1 MDVNFR
7 QLRAFILIAETSSF
21 TRTSEQLH
29 LSQPALSYSIRKLE
43 EAIGL
48 QLLAR
53 NTRSVEL
60 TPAGAHFLPQARAM
74 LQDMDNAVRDARETL
89 NLSRG
94 TIRLAA
100 LPTAAA
106 SFLPEIIAAFMHEHP
121 GVQVSLRDGR
131 AGEVRA
137 WVQSG
142 EVDAGIT
149 SRPEDL
155 SGLGFERLMNDNL
168 VLLIRQDNMAD
179 TGKDAQCW
187 QNLPYIAMTPDTSIR
202 PLADAVL
209 RLFERATEPA
219 WEVAHMSTAAAL
231 VHAGLGFTLLPA
243 SCTAFLR
250 IDEELSV
257 LTIRQPEQ
265 RFLGLLQ
272 KKPIKQTPSIRTFTS
287 FLYEFCETAR
297 LKVSSANS
305 SP

>member
-7 QLRAFILIAETSSF
+7 QLRAFISIAETSSF

-43 EAIGL
+43 DSIGL

-53 NTRSVEL
+53 NTRTVEL
-60 TPAGAHFLPQARAM
+60 TPAGEHFLAQARGM
-74 LQDMDNAVRDARETL
+74 LQDMENAVRDARETL

-106 SFLPEIIAAFMHEHP
+106 SFLPGIIAAFMKDHP

-131 AGEVRA
+131 AGEVKA

-149 SRPEDL
+149 SRPDDL
-155 SGLGFERLMNDNL
+155 SGLSFDPLMDDNL
-168 VLLIRQDNMAD
+168 VLLVRHADINDNDRA
-179 TGKDAQCW
+179 W
-187 QNLPYIAMTPDTSIR
+187 RELPYIAMTTDTSIR
-202 PLADAVL
+202 PLADAAL
-209 RLFERATEPA
+209 RLAGRPDEPA
-219 WEVAHMSTAAAL
+219 WEVSHMSTAAAL
-231 VHAGLGFTLLPA
+231 VRAGLGFTLLPA

-250 IDEELSV
+250 IDQELSA
-257 LTIRQPEQ
+257 LSLDQHEQ

-272 KKPIKQTPSIRTFTS
+272 KKPVKQTPSMRTFAHC
-287 FLYEFCETAR
+287 LHQCCAQP
-297 LKVSSANS
+297 KV
-305 SP
+305 